1 MMKLLIS
8 ALPVLLFLF
17 FLVYMDTFKLIKK
30 SILAA
35 AMLWGAAAAVGSY
48 FVSLLLSGAIKMG
61 PGYYSGIIAPFIE
74 EALKIALII
83 YLIKR
88 NRLGFAIDGAIA
100 GFASGT
106 GFALIENL
114 FYLNQLPTD
123 NMFLWVV
130 RGFGTAVMHG
140 GTAAVFAIIVLSGN
154 ENEKRL
160 GKWLRGFALAAFIHA
175 FYNQFI
181 ISPLYSSLLVILILP
196 VLIIYIFDRGERS
209 LRNWMEL
216 ELDSEIKLML
226 MIRKGEFA
234 ATRPGKYILSIKD
247 RFSKEVTFDML
258 CYIKLYIELSIK
270 AKSILML
277 NESGLSVERGNDG
290 AAEKLDELK
299 QLEKNIGRAGIYAI
313 APVLRMNRKDLWK
326 LNMLS

>member
-8 ALPVLLFLF
+8 ALPVLIFLF
-17 FLVYMDTFKLIKK
+17 FLVYMDTFKLVKR
-30 SILAA
+30 SVLSA
-35 AMLWGAAAAVGSY
+35 AMLWGAASAVISY
-48 FVSLLLSGAIKMG
+48 FVSVMLTGTLKMG
-61 PGYYSGIIAPFIE
+61 PEYYSRIIAPFVE
-74 EALKIALII
+74 ETLKIMPVI
-83 YLIKR
+83 YLIRK

-100 GFASGT
+100 GFASGA
-106 GFALIENL
+106 GFALVENL
-114 FYLNQLPTD
+114 FYLSQLPAD

-140 GTAAVFAIIVLSGN
+140 GTACVFAIIALSGK
-154 ENEKRL
+154 ENEKSL
-160 GKWLRGFALAAFIHA
+160 IKWARGFLLAVLIHA

-181 ISPLYSSLLVILILP
+181 ISPLYSSLLVIIILP
-196 VLIIYIFDRGERS
+196 LLIIYIFDRSEKS

-234 ATRPGKYILSIKD
+234 MTRPGKYVMSIKD
-247 RFSKEVTFDML
+247 RFPKEVTFDML

-270 AKSILML
+270 VKSILML
-277 NESGLSVERGNDG
+277 NESGLSAERNDSS
-290 AAEKLDELK
+290 AEKLEELK
-299 QLEKNIGRAGIYAI
+299 HLEKCIGRAGIYAI